1 MVSHKGC
8 PNYDF
13 EKVFSE
19 YIVVLF
25 KVSFVYMLYR
35 NERAIFKM
43 DILIINFIKKKE
55 AKN

>member
-1 MVSHKGC
+1 MVSHKGF

-43 DILIINFIKKKE
+43 DILIINFIKKKRS
-55 AKN
+55 